1 MKAEKGLTPMSARVN
16 DKANPDAGFTLLEAL
31 VTLMIVGLLAGA
43 VALSTPA
50 PHAEAKAEAE
60 RLAARLMLARDDSIL
75 RNRVVGLMMT
85 EQGYGFSRLEAEGWR
100 TVQETAP
107 LRFRTLPQDVQAR
120 VVEERGQDTSLIAV
134 RFDPMGQASPIEIAV
149 EGGGG
154 AYRVGVSA
162 TGAVGVERVR

>member
-1 MKAEKGLTPMSARVN
+1 MRAEKGLTPMSVRVN
-16 DKANPDAGFTLLEAL
+16 EKADPEAGFSLLEAL

-75 RNRVVGLMMT
+75 KNRIVGLMMT

-100 TVQETAP
+100 AVEETAP
-107 LRFRTLPQDVQAR
+107 LRFRTLPDSVQAR
-120 VVEERGQDTSLIAV
+120 VLRERGHDPAPVAV
-134 RFDPMGQASPIEIAV
+134 RFDPLGQASPAEIAV

-154 AYRVGVSA
+154 AYRVQVSA
-162 TGAVGVERVR
+162 TGAVGVERIR